1 MAVVSTGCAPTLW
14 LARMARAAQK
24 TRQARSVLPRMMLA
38 RIASSIVLALVAV
51 DAAAQGSYPNRP
63 ITVVVGFTA
72 GGSTDIVTR
81 LIAEEMRKT
90 WGQPVVVDNRPGAGG
105 NIGTAMVAKAKPDGY
120 TLLVGSVGPLAINAS
135 LYANMPYDS
144 LKDFTPVTLI
154 VHVPNMLVVNP
165 AAMPVNSFAEFV
177 ALLKANPGKYFFAST
192 GTGTSSHLSGELLK
206 TMAGV
211 QATHVPYK
219 GAVALNDLLAGE
231 QIHFMF
237 ATIPSV
243 IEFVR
248 AGRLRAL
255 AVTSKTRSAAVPQIP
270 TVAESGFPE
279 FEASSWFG
287 LLGPAELPRDI
298 VVALQAEVVRALKVP
313 ELRAKL
319 VQQGA
324 DPVGSTPEEFAAY
337 MGTET
342 AKWAKVVKA
351 SRPKGH

>member
-1 MAVVSTGCAPTLW
+1 
-14 LARMARAAQK
+14 
-24 TRQARSVLPRMMLA
+24 MMLA
-38 RIASSIVLALVAV
+38 RIASSIVLALVAAG
-51 DAAAQGSYPNRP
+51 AAAQGSYPNRP

-81 LIAEEMRKT
+81 LVAEEMRKT

-105 NIGTAMVAKAKPDGY
+105 NIGAAIVAKAKPDGY

-135 LYANMPYDS
+135 LYSTMPYDN
-144 LKDFTPVTLI
+144 LKDFTPVSLI

-177 ALLKANPGKYFFAST
+177 ALVKANPGKYFFSST

-206 TMAGV
+206 TMAGLD
-211 QATHVPYK
+211 ATHVPYK
-219 GAVALNDLLAGE
+219 GAVALNDLLSGE
-231 QIHFMF
+231 QVHFMF

-243 IEFVR
+243 IELVR

-255 AVTSKTRSAAVPQIP
+255 AVTSKTRSAAVPDIP
-270 TVAESGFPE
+270 TIAELGYPD

-287 LLGPAELPRDI
+287 LLGPAGLPRDI
-298 VVALQAEVVRALKVP
+298 VMALQAEVVRALKVP

-351 SRPKGH
+351 SGAKAD

>member
-1 MAVVSTGCAPTLW
+1 
-14 LARMARAAQK
+14 
-24 TRQARSVLPRMMLA
+24 MMLA
-38 RIASSIVLALVAV
+38 RIAASLVLALAVAG
-51 DAAAQGSYPNRP
+51 ASAQGSYPSRP
-63 ITVVVGFTA
+63 ITLVVGFTA

-105 NIGTAMVAKAKPDGY
+105 NIGAALVAKAKADGY

-135 LYANMPYDS
+135 LYSSMPYDN

-177 ALLKANPGKYFFAST
+177 ALVKANPGKYFFAST

-206 TMAGV
+206 TMAGLD
-211 QATHVPYK
+211 ATHVPYK
-219 GAVALNDLLAGE
+219 GSVALNDLLSGE
-231 QIHFMF
+231 QVHFMF

-243 IEFVR
+243 IELVR
-248 AGRLRAL
+248 SGRLRAL
-255 AVTSKTRSAAVPQIP
+255 AVTSKTRSAAVPDIP
-270 TVAESGFPE
+270 TVAELGYPD

-287 LLGPAELPRDI
+287 LLGPAELSRDI
-298 VVALQAEVVRALKVP
+298 VMALQAEVVRALKVQ

-324 DPVGSTPEEFAAY
+324 DPVGSTPEEFGAY
-337 MGTET
+337 MRAET

-351 SRPKGH
+351 SGAKAD